1 MNMNKHSV
9 HNHSDSK
16 KPFVAES
23 GILYVATG
31 ERYLMEAC
39 RSARRC
45 KQLMPEIPLALASDL
60 PAPRELFACQI
71 QIESPKG
78 NFSDKMAPLLKS
90 PFRRTVFLDTDTWL
104 CEPVTEL
111 FSILERCDIAM
122 AHAPMRFTAASDA
135 PASFPECNSGVIAY
149 DLNDRTRSLFA
160 HWEKLYQE
168 RLTSTGVVDDQ
179 PSLRDALWLSDA
191 SFATLPPEYNFRF
204 IMPAFAGRGSVK
216 ILHGRHPDYEALSAS
231 LNKSGSPRVFLPRL
245 REASPKHF
253 GILSKPGRC
262 LGYWIGWDAWIA
274 GVIGKVIDGMKW
286 RLFRMK

>member
-1 MNMNKHSV
+1 MNKHTG
-9 HNHSDSK
+9 HNYSDSK
-16 KPFVAES
+16 DPFVADS
-23 GILYVATG
+23 GIMYVATG

-78 NFSDKMAPLLKS
+78 NFSDKMDPLLKS

-104 CEPVTEL
+104 CEPVPEL

-149 DLNDRTRSLFA
+149 NMNDRTRALFDL
-160 HWEKLYQE
+160 WDKLYQE
-168 RLTSTGVVDDQ
+168 RLKSTGVVDDQ
-179 PSLRDALWLSDA
+179 PSLRDALWQSDI
-191 SFATLPPEYNFRF
+191 SFAALPPEYNFRF
-204 IMPAFAGRGSVK
+204 IMPAFAGRGGIK
-216 ILHGRHPDYEALSAS
+216 ILHGRHHDYPS
-231 LNKSGSPRVFLPRL
+231 LAKMMNRSRSPRVFLPRL
-245 REASPKHF
+245 REAVDRHF
-253 GILSKPGRC
+253 IILSLPGRL
-262 LGYWIGWDAWIA
+262 LGYWIGWDARMA
-274 GVIGKVIDGMKW
+274 GVIGKIVEGVRW
-286 RLFRMK
+286 RLSRM